1 MVVGVDLEI
10 LTTNANGKD
19 ILIFSVFILFVDFYF
34 HILRLHYPAD
44 PVTKK
49 QMSYCMVG
57 AYVNNCHYVGIGF
70 QDN

>member
-10 LTTNANGKD
+10 LTTSVNGKD
-19 ILIFSVFILFVDFYF
+19 ILIFSFFILFVDFYF
-34 HILRLHYPAD
+34 HILHLHYPAD
-44 PVTKK
+44 LVTKK
-49 QMSYCMVG
+49 QMVG